1 MCCLFFKVCKSY
13 ESSFSFTKLPR
24 SPDGLAALR
33 AGAHSHWADRLGS
46 TGEGRHAVNWRSR
59 RRRRAAVHRAG
70 VERNGHSGVRVKGN
84 NRRRARGKSRVGDEE
99 GKLAVAGGDQLEA
112 AEDFGGHRLGGAE
125 LGGSVDGQ
133 RGRQLDVQRLRQ
145 VRLLGRGL
153 LRVVHG
159 HHLAHAAGQVAEKP
173 RPHLRVHALG
183 GGEKAGHLVHA
194 LIEAGPVFAE
204 DAGIS

>member
-1 MCCLFFKVCKSY
+1 MQVCKSH
-13 ESSFSFTKLPR
+13 ESLSSFSLTQLPR

-46 TGEGRHAVNWRSR
+46 PGEGRNAVDRRSS

-70 VERNGHSGVRVKGN
+70 VERNGHPGVRVKGD

-99 GKLAVAGGDQLEA
+99 SELAVACGDQLEA
-112 AEDFGGHRLGGAE
+112 AEDFGGQRLGRAE
-125 LGGSVDGQ
+125 LGGSVYGQ
-133 RGRQLDVQRLRQ
+133 RGRQLDMQWLCQ
-145 VRLLGRGL
+145 VRLLRCGL

-159 HHLAHAAGQVAEKP
+159 HHLSHAAGQVAEEP

-183 GGEKAGHLVHA
+183 GGKEAGHLVHA

>member
-1 MCCLFFKVCKSY
+1 M
-13 ESSFSFTKLPR
+13 
-24 SPDGLAALR
+24 D
-33 AGAHSHWADRLGS
+33 
-46 TGEGRHAVNWRSR
+46 WRSR

-70 VERNGHSGVRVKGN
+70 VERNWHPGVRVKGD
-84 NRRRARGKSRVGDEE
+84 NRRRARGEGRVRDEE
-99 GKLAVAGGDQLEA
+99 GELAVAGGDQLEA

-145 VRLLGRGL
+145 VRLLRRGL

-159 HHLAHAAGQVAEKP
+159 HHLAHAAGQVAEEP
-173 RPHLRVHALG
+173 RPHLRVHTLG
-183 GGEKAGHLVHA
+183 GGEEAGHLVHA
-194 LIEAGPVFAE
+194 LVEAGPVFAE